1 MGESNQNQQITG
13 YPSIFRMETTETTY
27 RAEEVPML
35 ISKKWLCIRFG
46 LMRPDGTIYY
56 RGLYEKVLT
65 ASVIA
70 GMNCTEQEIRN
81 ARIRVFDRQQT
92 LRLIELLGL

>member
-1 MGESNQNQQITG
+1 MGESKQNQEVNG
-13 YPSIFRMETTETTY
+13 WPAMFRQETTATTY
-27 RAEEVPML
+27 HTEEVPML

-46 LMRPDGTIYY
+46 LMRPGGTIYY

-81 ARIRVFDRQQT
+81 ARLRVFDREQT
-92 LRLIELLGL
+92 LKLIELLGL